1 MKDIYYIG
9 ELVKAL
15 KINKETIRYYEK
27 IGLLSQPKKDC
38 NGYRVYSKEDKEK
51 IEMIIIFKN
60 FGFSLKEI
68 SIIFSKIYNDILGQD
83 VDSIKN
89 IVEYKIKEVDDKIH
103 ELEKTKKLLQKVSND
118 VLSGNK
124 VCCYDLD
131 DLYKNKD

>member
-27 IGLLSQPKKDC
+27 IGLLSQPKRDS

-89 IVEYKIKEVDDKIH
+89 IVEYKIKEVDDKIY
-103 ELEKTKKLLQKVSND
+103 ELEKTKKLLEKVNND

-124 VCCYDLD
+124 VCCYDLETFI
-131 DLYKNKD
+131 KK